1 MIEEPIKSRIPIIHR
16 YNRTSMKLSHIA
28 QALTLALVAVTAWLA
43 YQAQKESASTTAK
56 LEQFTQQQQKAITA
70 QAEASAALIP
80 GLATPL
86 ASPATAGSLPPLPQV
101 TTPTPAATKPE
112 ANPLD
117 IVPPPLPGP
126 MPAPGSAKKVEAP
139 APASPPAPAVAST
152 PAPATS
158 APAGTPAA
166 PPAPPSAGTAG
177 GPAPALAPPPTA
189 PLFTPLQRRIKD
201 SPALAKVKEAVA
213 DQGFVTL
220 DAGTKAGLK
229 QGLKFDLRRDAAVV
243 GRVTISVVEDSE
255 AVADIDPRSVP
266 AGMTVQAGDEL
277 ISVVLD
283 R

>member
-1 MIEEPIKSRIPIIHR
+1 
-16 YNRTSMKLSHIA
+16 MKLSHIA

-43 YQAQKESASTTAK
+43 YQAQEESARTTAK
-56 LEQFTQQQQKAITA
+56 LEQFTQQQQKAVAA

-101 TTPTPAATKPE
+101 SAPAPSTAATKP
-112 ANPLD
+112 ATLPSTSPLD

-126 MPAPGSAKKVEAP
+126 MPAPGSAKKAEAP
-139 APASPPAPAVAST
+139 APASAPAAPVVAST
-152 PAPATS
+152 PMPAPSAPATPS
-158 APAGTPAA
+158 
-166 PPAPPSAGTAG
+166 APPSTPATGTAG
-177 GPAPALAPPPTA
+177 GPAPTIAPPPTA

-243 GRVTISVVEDSE
+243 GRVTISVVEESE
-255 AVADIDPRSVP
+255 AVADLDPRSVP

>member
-1 MIEEPIKSRIPIIHR
+1 
-16 YNRTSMKLSHIA
+16 MKLSHIA

-43 YQAQKESASTTAK
+43 YQAQQESALTTAK
-56 LEQFTQQQQKAITA
+56 LEMFTQQQKANTA

-86 ASPATAGSLPPLPQV
+86 SSPATAGSLPPLPQV
-101 TTPTPAATKPE
+101 TAPAPATASKPE
-112 ANPLD
+112 TKVSANPLD

-126 MPAPGSAKKVEAP
+126 MPAPGSAKKVEPP
-139 APASPPAPAVAST
+139 APPATAPAPAVAST
-152 PAPATS
+152 PAPA
-158 APAGTPAA
+158 APAPAA
-166 PPAPPSAGTAG
+166 PPSAPAAGTAG
-177 GPAPALAPPPTA
+177 GPAPAIAPPPTA

-243 GRVTISVVEDSE
+243 GRVTISVVEESE
-255 AVADIDPRSVP
+255 AVADLDPRSVP

>member
-1 MIEEPIKSRIPIIHR
+1 
-16 YNRTSMKLSHIA
+16 MKLSHIA

-43 YQAQKESASTTAK
+43 YQAQQESALTTAK
-56 LEQFTQQQQKAITA
+56 LEKFTQQQQKANTA

-86 ASPATAGSLPPLPQV
+86 SSPATAGSLPPLPQV
-101 TTPTPAATKPE
+101 TTPTPATVASKPETKPS

-126 MPAPGSAKKVEAP
+126 MPAPGSAKKVEPAAP
-139 APASPPAPAVAST
+139 PVPTPAPAVAST
-152 PAPATS
+152 PAPA
-158 APAGTPAA
+158 APAPAA
-166 PPAPPSAGTAG
+166 PPSAPAAGTAG
-177 GPAPALAPPPTA
+177 GPAPAIAPPPTA

-243 GRVTISVVEDSE
+243 GRVTISVVEESE
-255 AVADIDPRSVP
+255 AVADLDPRSVP